1 MILGLDIS
9 TSITGFAVIAE
20 GQIVYY
26 DSVDLRKEKDIFSKA
41 LAVKEKL
48 LDIFEAYQCGN
59 EDVFT
64 GIPEFPIT
72 HIYIEQPF
80 TFFNSGGSSAKTMAK
95 RIVGGI

>member
-59 EDVFT
+59 EDAHVYWC
-64 GIPEFPIT
+64 G
-72 HIYIEQPF
+72 YDC
-80 TFFNSGGSSAKTMAK
+80 NSSVVLLNSTQQSLY
-95 RIVGGI
+95 